1 MGRTPCCDKKGLKK
15 GPWTPE
21 EDEILVEYIKKNGHG
36 SWRSLP
42 KQAGMGTGFLF
53 CHVFLTCLRF
63 LVSFMVLFC
72 LFVRLIKMFIY
83 GRIGLLRCGKSCR
96 LRWTNYLRPDIKR
109 GPFTEEEEKL
119 VIQLHGILGNR
130 YIIIIYIY
138 NVCYFV
144 LNCCDDFIWYYKFRW
159 AAIAS
164 QLPGRTDNEIKNLW
178 NTHLKKRM
186 LCMGIDPQ
194 THEPFSAQG
203 PSTMKAPASPT
214 TRHMAQWESA
224 RLEAEARL
232 SRESLMFNPRQQ
244 TQQQPDK
251 PDSDYFLKIWNSE
264 VGDSFRKLN
273 KDYTSNKTCQSPNSP
288 QESKCG
294 SLSAVT
300 MDICHKVDEMECKSS
315 KSYDTSSCDDLQD
328 SSDSAL
334 NLLLDFPINND
345 MSFLEDSYGNG
356 SGMFDENSLIC
367 PL

>member
-21 EDEILVEYIKKNGHG
+21 EDEILVEYIKRNGHG

-42 KQAGMGTGFLF
+42 KLA
-53 CHVFLTCLRF
+53 
-63 LVSFMVLFC
+63 
-72 LFVRLIKMFIY
+72 
-83 GRIGLLRCGKSCR
+83 GLLRCGKSCR

-130 YIIIIYIY
+130 
-138 NVCYFV
+138 
-144 LNCCDDFIWYYKFRW
+144 W

-186 LCMGIDPQ
+186 LGMGIDPQ
-194 THEPFSAQG
+194 THEPFITSCG
-203 PSTMKAPASPT
+203 PNMKAPASPS

-232 SRESLMFNPRQQ
+232 SRESLLFNP
-244 TQQQPDK
+244 PPAPPEK
-251 PDSDYFLKIWNSE
+251 ADSDYFLRIWNSE
-264 VGDSFRKLN
+264 IGESFRKLN
-273 KDYTSNKTCQSPNSP
+273 KGDQTTACQSPNS
-288 QESKCG
+288 QASSLTKCG
-294 SLSAVT
+294 SVSAIT
-300 MDICHKVDEMECKSS
+300 MDIGHNIAGSSTPASNQIEYMDCKSP
-315 KSYDTSSCDDLQD
+315 KSYTHENVMGGSDTSSCNDLQD

-334 NLLLDFPINND
+334 QLLLDFPINND
-345 MSFLEDSYGNG
+345 MSFLEDNYIAS
-356 SGMFDENSLIC
+356 SAMFTENSLIC